1 MKSSLVYGDGH
12 DEGTQERPHAGANR
26 STSHSTT
33 VRIGPSSANCGM
45 TMDSRS
51 QIWLLRASN
60 TALKRHI
67 KVQGDANPY
76 DPAYETYFA
85 QREEAHMRESFRGT
99 RILRFLWYEQR
110 GLCPVCNTKITRT
123 TGWRLHYCVPR
134 VMGGSTSAE
143 NCLLLHPEC
152 HDRVHRLR
160 LSVSKPRLP
169 QRGVRSA

>member
-1 MKSSLVYGDGH
+1 MKSSRVYGDGH

-45 TMDSRS
+45 TMDSRVRS
-51 QIWLLRASN
+51 GFYAPVTQPI
-60 TALKRHI
+60 KRHI

-76 DPAYETYFA
+76 DPAYETYFDNA
-85 QREEAHMRESFRGT
+85 KKLTCES
-99 RILRFLWYEQR
+99 RF
-110 GLCPVCNTKITRT
+110 GAPVSFAFSGMNRAVSALFAISKITRT

-134 VMGGSTSAE
+134 TMGGSTSAE